1 MLINPFLLNYY
12 VHLKERLA
20 LSDLT
25 MNHAILIHEKV
36 LKSKI
41 KNSLDPFTLAS
52 SCVYFA
58 SKYRDTPRTLKQV
71 NIAGGISRK
80 DIARCYRLLIKNN
93 DTIGFMIP

>member
-1 MLINPFLLNYY
+1 MLDPFLLNYY
-12 VHLKERLA
+12 VHLKDGLA

-41 KNSLDPFTLAS
+41 KNGLDPLTLAS
-52 SCVYFA
+52 SCVYFV

-71 NIAGGISRK
+71 NMVGGISRR

-93 DTIGFMIP
+93 NTIGFMIP